1 MTTTAQSTPLAEQPE
16 QAIREQL
23 SHWHD
28 QYNGLGGGN
37 LKLDLSRGKP
47 GVEQVS
53 LSDGLDGILQGNYIA
68 ADGTDTRN
76 YGGTRGIQEARELGA
91 QIMGVPVEHTIAAGN
106 SSLSIMHLV
115 LRSAMDLGLWG
126 DERRWSNNTS
136 QQTDPNCWPRC
147 PATTVTSF

>member
-1 MTTTAQSTPLAEQPE
+1 MTTTAQSTPLADQPE

-23 SHWHD
+23 SQWQD
-28 QYNGLGGGN
+28 RYNSLDGGN

-91 QIMGVPVEHTIAAGN
+91 LIMEVPVEHAIAAGN

-115 LRSAMDLGLWG
+115 LRTAMDLGLWG
-126 DERRWSNNTS
+126 DERRWS
-136 QQTDPNCWPRC
+136 
-147 PATTVTSF
+147 